1 MDARRA
7 TLGPRAAHSIP
18 SFTGAVPRAPPV
30 DTHHARVPV
39 RNGHAGV
46 RRHMS
51 TSRPEPSVPRS
62 AMTASRAGQG
72 VPRLLEPSPR
82 RTSTAL
88 RDASHTAPASGA
100 DARGRRSSARA
111 VARST
116 PDLAPAA
123 RSATTVEPP
132 VNQRVRD
139 VHAAAF
145 PSPLRPR
152 SARRCSP
159 RASLGARMPRA
170 PHVPVNP
177 CNALLPGRSP
187 PPRLG
192 QPRGAQERRLTRVLE
207 CYKRMLG
214 GNATPP
220 QRIRTLPHSTPSAHE
235 S

>member
-30 DTHHARVPV
+30 DTHRARVPA

-46 RRHMS
+46 HRHMS
-51 TSRPEPSVPRS
+51 TSRHEPSVPRS

-100 DARGRRSSARA
+100 DARGRRSGARGRRSSARA
-111 VARST
+111 VTRSA

-123 RSATTVEPP
+123 RPATTVEPP

-159 RASLGARMPRA
+159 RASLGARMPRV
-170 PHVPVNP
+170 PHVPVNR
-177 CNALLPGRSP
+177 CHALLPGRSP
-187 PPRLG
+187 SPQLG
-192 QPRGAQERRLTRVLE
+192 QPRGA
-207 CYKRMLG
+207 
-214 GNATPP
+214 
-220 QRIRTLPHSTPSAHE
+220 HE
-235 S
+235 